1 MKQLAQSPT
10 AGMFQP
16 GLDTKHSESKARL
29 CVLQSTASVLAVS
42 RFCRQEK

>member
-16 GLDTKHSESKARL
+16 GLDTKHSESKAKL
-29 CVLQSTASVLAVS
+29 CTAVHGLLLAVS
-42 RFCRQEK
+42 